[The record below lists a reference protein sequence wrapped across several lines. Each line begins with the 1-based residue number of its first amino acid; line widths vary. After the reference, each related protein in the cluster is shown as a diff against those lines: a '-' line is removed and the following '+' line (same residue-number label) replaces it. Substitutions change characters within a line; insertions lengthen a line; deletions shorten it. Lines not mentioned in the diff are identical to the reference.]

1 MQNFRAIAK
10 IYIFLHLHIFSFLEE
25 LEKFHDQIKQ
35 NV

>member
-1 MQNFRAIAK
+1 MQNFWAIAK

-35 NV
+35 KV